1 MLLKAPV
8 LLPAGWLRY
17 LGYSGHRRY
26 VGLYWTPCGDEA
38 CFTDGQTTLC
48 GADHWA
54 FLDLIRRP
62 DVRGWLDAHGV
73 HLGNSDEE
81 ADYWLIADAAT
92 NEVWAAP
99 WMDARLFVSF
109 QTLPTADE

>member
-1 MLLKAPV
+1 MLTKAPF

-17 LGYSGHRRY
+17 FGYTGQRRY
-26 VGLYWTPCGDEA
+26 VGLYWTACGDEA
-38 CFTDGQTTLC
+38 CFTDGEIARC

-62 DVRGWLDAHGV
+62 DVRAWLDGNDL

-81 ADYWLIADAAT
+81 AEHWLIADATT
-92 NEVWAAP
+92 NEVWASP
-99 WMDARLFVSF
+99 WTDARLFVSF
-109 QTLPTADE
+109 QTLPDTEE